1 MPECWINGCFITGL
15 VGDTKQ
21 NTKSK
26 LELLISKGL
35 LDNILMG
42 ELQIEPWVHRAGE
55 VITYDEGWL
64 SDMDKDPEK
73 FGYNID
79 PETRLWYHDET
90 SSEETRAWTQPYL
103 LELVDKKIFVGID
116 CFSFLSVLALGIG
129 NRQSVWND
137 VKDHEGLSF
146 RILNHKLKLHS
157 IKHIKR
163 YIKSKK
169 EWISGLN

>member
-1 MPECWINGCFITGL
+1 
-15 VGDTKQ
+15 
-21 NTKSK
+21 
-26 LELLISKGL
+26 
-35 LDNILMG
+35 
-42 ELQIEPWVHRAGE
+42 
-55 VITYDEGWL
+55 
-64 SDMDKDPEK
+64 MDKDPEK

-79 PETRLWYHDET
+79 PETRLWYHDEIT
-90 SSEETRAWTQPYL
+90 KRNRAWTQPYL